1 MNITLTG
8 TKITQDNKFL
18 AFEKNNGV
26 DVINITVDTDESWT
40 YKLDVKY
47 PDKFCS
53 GEQLYNIINLTRNG
67 NTYTA
72 VLTKDMLPFAGKYTM
87 QIRGINGDKVAH
99 SDTFDAWVK
108 YSIEPASTYDPVP
121 SEFYQIEA
129 NVTEMNN
136 NPPYPSDDGYWMIWD
151 VNTHAYKKSDI
162 KIIDGLPEISE
173 STKDM
178 ALYND
183 GEKAEWREQR
193 NPIPDYQENDPESP
207 NYIQNRNG
215 GYYTWDEEK
224 PIGKIM
230 SGNKDILQFSDGE
243 PNGQTLCYIEVTRGT
258 SKTEFFKHFEYL
270 YNSSGNADELGFG
283 LTNWMTIYSG
293 FALIYAPSGADITDI
308 KVYAATP
315 VAFPLEL
322 TELQLATQ
330 LTAGL
335 VKVGAEQEDTA
346 ELFGQAPVTMH
357 LPRGTIETLKPWV
370 QVPSFEYSESDGM
383 VPKNVAPAYAQNGFV
398 VESSNYLAGILGIEK
413 VDFPIQIVGASMVYG
428 NGLPYVPCQFF
439 TKTGKSG
446 YFNWRV
452 NGKAENAVL
461 NATGGDS
468 DIFVV
473 RFTQNDGTW
482 SADKSY
488 AEIKRALTDGKVV
501 QGVVNE
507 TTAIAI
513 DQSDA
518 NQVEFR
524 FDIIIPEVQANNIGD
539 IFVSVLDIIVAPDG
553 TTGTFTDDYRSV
565 IAPMQTI
572 LVVKNNDN
580 YFSQLAALGEHFDD
594 PLTYIVKFM
603 GSMMISCL
611 STLTVL
617 FGESGEGLP
626 SRYYYSDVVITPD
639 SATSSIKI
647 DYIFKSADAT
657 KTLIGSVTRPNNW
670 DKNTPLDET
679 WTYIEAD
686 PLDGA
691 VRYDKSQ
698 SLTDAQKQQAR
709 DNIGVV
715 DVPIPTADNVGK
727 VPVAAAVDKDTNTYG
742 YEMKDLADPRV
753 TIFHVT
759 GRNPMAMDITLDEL
773 NAAITAGNVVFAIRA
788 TGQDANPELVYRYQ
802 ETRTYTYSADST
814 STKHVFVC
822 VTKPE
827 AETVVLKNT
836 PTLEVLCV
844 NVNTGFIQR
853 SSVYAAKVLDVA
865 VNNTNG
871 QLKTTVPVQYISAA
885 ATSGVFNAVLQVRIN
900 GNNTTPYEIY
910 QVVSSGTSGTSPNYV
925 TTVKCAR
932 YDGGKLYELTFTGP
946 LSSTDANDT
955 VVTKTEMTVL
965 PAPATGTV
973 GQLIKVKAADT
984 YGNITETE
992 TVDDT
997 LPTPSAENVGKIPVS
1012 KQVGDGYKYVMEDKS
1027 TSDLSLGIIGASTGQ
1042 SPIIN
1047 AVDADGKPTAWGA
1060 AALAKADGSNIPTD
1074 AMDAWRTRIAAL
1086 PGIKV
1091 YGKADA
1097 NGKIKAYI
1105 DAACTEE
1112 ATYRVS
1118 MALND
1123 YGNALLIYDR
1133 KTYQCVG
1140 FEEPAS
1146 MQGSGNYVVTVFFRS
1161 EIVTDSAGTAVLK
1174 VETAKLNVMDYISGA
1189 INAPITITAGELPLT
1204 TTTTT

>member
-8 TKITQDNKFL
+8 KKISQDTKFL
-18 AFEKNNGV
+18 AFEKNNNV

-47 PDKFCS
+47 PEKCCS
-53 GEQLYNIINLTRNG
+53 GEQLYNIINLTRTG
-67 NTYTA
+67 NVCTA
-72 VLTKDMLPFAGKYTM
+72 ILTSDMLSFAGKYTM
-87 QIRGINGDKVAH
+87 QIRGINGDKVYH

-183 GEKAEWREQR
+183 GKKAEWREQR

-207 NYIQNRNG
+207 NYIRNRNG
-215 GYYTWDEEK
+215 GYYEQGEQFLNAVYPFNNFQIPVAYKNDNPVVCVNVNDTDGTKTFWKAFSYFCEK
-224 PIGKIM
+224 
-230 SGNKDILQFSDGE
+230 GNLETVGFYLRYTGPVANGNEQYSYILEYKD
-243 PNGQTLCYIEVTRGT
+243 GT
-258 SKTEFFKHFEYL
+258 KSVRMY
-270 YNSSGNADELGFG
+270 D
-283 LTNWMTIYSG
+283 
-293 FALIYAPSGADITDI
+293 
-308 KVYAATP
+308 ATP
-315 VAFPLEL
+315 VIWPSDFIPIAKIN
-322 TELQLATQ
+322 TAGVVRVGNELQEDYHY
-330 LTAGL
+330 GYS
-335 VKVGAEQEDTA
+335 DTA
-346 ELFGQAPVTMH
+346 ITPEGAIVTPMYMILVNTFEWSQA
-357 LPRGTIETLKPWV
+357 
-370 QVPSFEYSESDGM
+370 DG
-383 VPKNVAPAYAQNGFV
+383 PTQNGQKAFYYETV
-398 VESSNYLAGILGIEK
+398 SRGWILKSSNYLMEKLGIASA
-413 VDFPIQIVGASMVYG
+413 DFPIQIISEGSVYG
-428 NGLPYVPCQFF
+428 SGVPYMNCVFS
-439 TKTGKSG
+439 TKTGKTG
-446 YFNWRV
+446 EFAWRFTGSV
-452 NGKAENAVL
+452 IDSYL
-461 NATGGDS
+461 NDSS

-473 RFTQNDGTW
+473 RFTQDGNTW

-488 AEIKRALTDGKVV
+488 TEIEQALTDGKVV
-501 QGVVNE
+501 QGVANGI
-507 TTAIAI
+507 TAIAI
-513 DQSDA
+513 DQTDA
-518 NQVEFR
+518 NNVEFR
-524 FDIIIPEVQANNIGD
+524 FDIIIPDVQANNIGA
-539 IFVSVLDIIVAPDG
+539 IYVSVLDIIVAPDG

-565 IAPMQTI
+565 IAPTQTI
-572 LVVKNNDN
+572 TVIKNNDD
-580 YFSQLAALGEHFDD
+580 YISKLVGPIARFDD
-594 PLTYIVKFM
+594 PLTYIVKF
-603 GSMMISCL
+603 ISEDKLAISSL

-617 FGESGEGLP
+617 FGENGQIFP
-626 SRYYYSDVVITPD
+626 SRYYYSNIVMTRD

-647 DYIFKSADAT
+647 DFVFKSADAT
-657 KTLIGSVTRPNNW
+657 KTLTGSVTMPKGW
-670 DKNTPLDET
+670 DGETPLAET
-679 WTYIEAD
+679 WTYTETDA
-686 PLDGA
+686 LDGA
-691 VRYDKSQ
+691 VRYDEAQ

-1027 TSDLSLGIIGASTGQ
+1027 TSDLSLGITGASTGQ

-1047 AVDADGKPTAWGA
+1047 AVDAAGKPTAWGA
-1060 AALAKADGSNIPTD
+1060 ALLAKADGSNIPTD

-1112 ATYRVS
+1112 ATYLVL
-1118 MALND
+1118 MALAD
-1123 YGNALLIYDR
+1123 YGNALLIYDH

-1140 FEEPAS
+1140 FDALAS
-1146 MQGSGNYVVTVFFRS
+1146 MQGDYLVAVFFRS
-1161 EIVTDSAGTAVLK
+1161 EIATDSAGTAVLK
-1174 VETAKLNVMDYISGA
+1174 VETAKLNVLDYQTGA